1 MKIST
6 KWMVMLVLVGMVA
19 CDESAVDKADNDE
32 ILYKETV
39 QIYDIPKATLTFFD
53 VQDSR
58 CPANVQ
64 CIWAGNATV
73 DLELNGISVE
83 GRVTKHIVMC
93 LGACGLP
100 RKKSGFIEIDTLT
113 TTFADQPYRF
123 ILKKVNA
130 HPVVD
135 STKLKSNYA
144 IELKVEALE

>member
-1 MKIST
+1 
-6 KWMVMLVLVGMVA
+6 MLALAGLVA
-19 CDESAVDKADNDE
+19 CDESAVDKANKDE
-32 ILYKETV
+32 ILFKETV

-83 GRVTKHIVMC
+83 GRVTKHVVMC
-93 LGACGLP
+93 IGDCRMP
-100 RKKSGFIEIDTLT
+100 RKKSGFTEIDTLT

-123 ILKKVNA
+123 ILKKVNSF
-130 HPVVD
+130 PVVD
-135 STKLKSNYA
+135 STKIKANYA